1 MTFRTQFDSHA
12 RVVQPA
18 GDRTHPLYNGRYTD
32 TGIFVLEESG
42 KEDLYDK
49 IQSHA
54 ASVDIHVILDR
65 YRRGDIDALGDP
77 ARSVFFDASELPR
90 DYAQLLNIIN
100 DGERAFMSL
109 PVDERAKF
117 DHSFVQWMMQLDKS
131 NSLDTSEVSKKV
143 DTSDNKE
150 VLTNE

>member
-1 MTFRTQFDSHA
+1 MKFRTQFDPHFRFLQPVGN
-12 RVVQPA
+12 RVHNLRQ
-18 GDRTHPLYNGRYTD
+18 GRFD
-32 TGIFVLEESG
+32 DSGIFVLDIAGS
-42 KEDLYDK
+42 EDIYDM

-77 ARSVFFDASELPR
+77 ARSVFCDIADMPR
-90 DYAQLLNIIN
+90 DYAQLLNFVI

-117 DHSFVQWMMQLDKS
+117 DHSFAKWLMSFDKS
-131 NSLDTSEVSKKV
+131 IENSSSPAAAGASDQAQEVS
-143 DTSDNKE
+143 
-150 VLTNE
+150 NE

>member
-18 GDRTHPLYNGRYTD
+18 GDRTHSLYNGRYTD

-77 ARSVFFDASELPR
+77 ARSVFLDASEMPKN
-90 DYAQLLNIIN
+90 YAQLLNFLL

-109 PVDERAKF
+109 PVEERAKY
-117 DHSFVQWMMQLDKS
+117 DHSFAQWLLRFDKQFEQES
-131 NSLDTSEVSKKV
+131 SGSAPADV
-143 DTSDNKE
+143 NKE
-150 VLTNE
+150 ASNNE